1 MPGEKLVCPVGD
13 VSGGKTRR
21 LYKLP
26 QATGGRPT
34 MKGLEVREKILAIIC
49 LTAIAIFAM
58 MRLTD
63 PENIVV
69 NIIVARR
76 TDVPPPAIG
85 RT

>member
-1 MPGEKLVCPVGD
+1 
-13 VSGGKTRR
+13 
-21 LYKLP
+21 
-26 QATGGRPT
+26 